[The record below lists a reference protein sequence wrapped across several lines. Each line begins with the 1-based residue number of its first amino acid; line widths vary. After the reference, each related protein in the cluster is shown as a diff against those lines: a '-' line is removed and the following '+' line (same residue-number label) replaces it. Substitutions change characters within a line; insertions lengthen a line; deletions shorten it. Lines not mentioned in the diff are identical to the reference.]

1 MDGSVAG
8 GSVSG
13 SGSAEALRQRLAS
26 GKQLLVPGA
35 ANALTARIIEDA
47 AFEAVYVTGA
57 GIANTFLGS
66 PDIGLVSLSE
76 LRDHVEAIA
85 QAVSLP
91 LIVDAD
97 TGFGNPLNAA
107 RTVRT
112 LERAGA
118 AAIQLEDQVSPK
130 KCGHF
135 TGKTVISPADMVQ
148 KIHAAVDAR
157 VNDATCIIARTDA
170 RAVEGLAGALE
181 RAAAYREA
189 GADILFVE
197 APQSVAELRDIPRS
211 VAGPHIANIVEGG
224 RTPLLAAAELPEF
237 AIVLFANIALQAA
250 VHGMQ
255 TVLADLGRTG
265 SLTGLA
271 DRIAPWPERQR
282 LVRKPLFDDLEFR
295 YSSVTSAEAAS

>member
-1 MDGSVAG
+1 MGDST
-8 GSVSG
+8 SG
-13 SGSAEALRQRLAS
+13 SSFSGGGPAAELRRRLAS
-26 GKQLLVPGA
+26 GRQLLVPGA

-76 LRDHVEAIA
+76 LRDHVEAIG

-97 TGFGNPLNAA
+97 TGFGNPVNVT

-118 AAIQLEDQVSPK
+118 AAIQLEDQVNPK

-135 TGKTVISPADMVQ
+135 TGKAVIPLADMVQ

-157 VNDATCIIARTDA
+157 VNDATSIIARTDA
-170 RAVEGLAGALE
+170 RAVEGLDRALE

-197 APQSVAELRDIPRS
+197 APQSVAELRDVPRRV
-211 VAGPHIANIVEGG
+211 VAPHIVNIVEGG
-224 RTPLLAAAELPEF
+224 AHTTVGRAGAARVRDR
-237 AIVLFANIALQAA
+237 AIRQHRAA
-250 VHGMQ
+250 GRRARH
-255 TVLADLGRTG
+255 AGRTG
-265 SLTGLA
+265 
-271 DRIAPWPERQR
+271 
-282 LVRKPLFDDLEFR
+282 
-295 YSSVTSAEAAS
+295 